1 MTPSPLSC
9 SIGVFAFNEE
19 NNIEKILSALLNQQ
33 TNKVNIAEII
43 VVSSAC
49 SDNTDTIVE
58 RISAEH
64 PIVRLIQ
71 ETERNGKSA
80 SINHFLKETVSDYLV
95 IESADTIPEKD
106 VIEKLVSPFKCGKV
120 GMTGGRPV
128 PENDSKSFVGYAV
141 QLLWRMHHKMAMI
154 SPKLGEMVAIK
165 RVFLEIPAE
174 SAVDEASIEALIRE
188 NGLKTVYIPDAII
201 YNKGP
206 ENISDFVKQRRRIEA
221 GHLWLKSQQHYTV
234 ASQSSTLLL
243 KITLTELKERPQE
256 VFKLMGVMILEMYC
270 RLLGK
275 FDYHVKKK
283 NPFIWDIAK
292 STKNLDRN

>member
-154 SPKLGEMVAIK
+154 SPKLGEMVAFK
-165 RVFLEIPAE
+165 RVFNSIPAE

>member
-154 SPKLGEMVAIK
+154 SPKLGEMVAFK
-165 RVFLEIPAE
+165 RVFNSIPAE

-188 NGLKTVYIPDAII
+188 NGLKTVYIPDAVI

>member
-1 MTPSPLSC
+1 MTTSPLSC

-106 VIEKLVSPFKCGKV
+106 VIEKLVSPFKCDKV

-154 SPKLGEMVAIK
+154 SPKLGEMVAFK
-165 RVFLEIPAE
+165 RVFNSIPAE

-221 GHLWLKSQQHYTV
+221 GHLWLNSQQHYTV